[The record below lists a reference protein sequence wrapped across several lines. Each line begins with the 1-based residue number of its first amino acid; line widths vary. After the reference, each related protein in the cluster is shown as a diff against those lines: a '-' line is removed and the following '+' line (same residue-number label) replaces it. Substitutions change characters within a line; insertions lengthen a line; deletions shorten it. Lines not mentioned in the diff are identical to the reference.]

1 MLKNTSLANIS
12 TPISLYNSKYS
23 LNKKQDVCKVGGF
36 FSYSWSSVCSEVGSD
51 LLFLLHLA
59 VSEL

>member
-23 LNKKQDVCKVGGF
+23 LNKKQDVCKVGVFLAIPGHLCVLRLVLTYF
-36 FSYSWSSVCSEVGSD
+36 FSYIW
-51 LLFLLHLA
+51 L
-59 VSEL
+59 